1 MYKTP
6 SHLPESSRHDL
17 ARTLNERL
25 ADGLDLHADL
35 KVAHW
40 NVRGPQF
47 PALHPLFE
55 QLAAQQA
62 GFNDSIAERA
72 VTLGGLATGSTRHVA
87 RTSRLADYPLD
98 ITRDIEH
105 VSLIA
110 DRIDTYVAGLRE
122 SRGIAE
128 RLTDTDTVDLLTG
141 VISELEKAGWMLR
154 ATLA

>member
-6 SHLPESSRHDL
+6 SQLPEADRL
-17 ARTLNERL
+17 ELVRTLNERL
-25 ADGLDLHADL
+25 ADGLDLHSQI

-55 QLAAQQA
+55 QFATQLAVH
-62 GFNDSIAERA
+62 NDAIAERA
-72 VTLGGLATGSTRHVA
+72 VTLGGLAIGTARHVA
-87 RTSRLADYPLD
+87 RTSRLAEYPPD
-98 ITRDIEH
+98 TTRDLDH
-105 VSLIA
+105 VRLLA
-110 DRIDTYVAGLRE
+110 ERFETFLGGVRE

-128 RLTDTDTVDLLTG
+128 QRGDTDTVDLLTG
-141 VISELEKAGWMLR
+141 VITEFEKNAWFLR